1 MSLRLSYTVL
11 APFYDLVIDRALDHA
26 RRRSIARLPA
36 ARGLDVFIDGIG
48 TGLDLPLLPAGN
60 RYVGLDIT
68 HAMLLRAVRRSKSP
82 DIELVEGN
90 SERLPF
96 RDASFDVAVL
106 HLILAIV
113 AEPTSALREVARVLR
128 PGGRVLVFDK
138 FLRKAQ
144 LAPLRRLASPVM
156 ARLVTRLD
164 VVFEDVLAAVP
175 GLKLISDTPLLAGG
189 WFRSIEL
196 VKTEYTAEARVD
208 G

>member
-1 MSLRLSYTVL
+1 
-11 APFYDLVIDRALDHA
+11 
-26 RRRSIARLPA
+26 
-36 ARGLDVFIDGIG
+36 
-48 TGLDLPLLPAGN
+48 
-60 RYVGLDIT
+60 
-68 HAMLLRAVRRSKSP
+68 
-82 DIELVEGN
+82 
-90 SERLPF
+90 LPF

-196 VKTEYTAEARVD
+196 VKTRCITEARVD
-208 G
+208 K